1 MDELIILLESMEPFF
16 ILVST
21 RTAQPFLLNGA
32 CYLYT
37 DSASMQ
43 DKLEYLR
50 LLGYGVVAVSVVR
63 SRNVLLEEIATAGAD
78 TVILNDRDD
87 GGRIQCAKIENL
99 TTVYPDDATSD
110 TVPLV
115 NRALCRRLNEV
126 YQDGEEEDLQ
136 KKLEVEALMG
146 KTHFVV
152 PIDHAASS
160 IQGTPVFPM
169 LQGSRVIPVFTD
181 YRRCRAFIEN
191 LKSKTEYD
199 GWLLTLEDMRNVM
212 NQHPGIGFRLNPQGI
227 ALDIERQTRM

>member
-1 MDELIILLESMEPFF
+1 
-16 ILVST
+16 
-21 RTAQPFLLNGA
+21 
-32 CYLYT
+32 
-37 DSASMQ
+37 
-43 DKLEYLR
+43 
-50 LLGYGVVAVSVVR
+50 
-63 SRNVLLEEIATAGAD
+63 
-78 TVILNDRDD
+78 
-87 GGRIQCAKIENL
+87 
-99 TTVYPDDATSD
+99 
-110 TVPLV
+110 
-115 NRALCRRLNEV
+115 
-126 YQDGEEEDLQ
+126 
-136 KKLEVEALMG
+136 MG
-146 KTHFVV
+146 KTHFLV